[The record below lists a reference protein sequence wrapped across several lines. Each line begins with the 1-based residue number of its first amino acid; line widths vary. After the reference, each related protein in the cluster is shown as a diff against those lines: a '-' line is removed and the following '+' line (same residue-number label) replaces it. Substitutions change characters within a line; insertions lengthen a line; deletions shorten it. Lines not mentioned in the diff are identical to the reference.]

1 MMLAA
6 GICRSEARMI
16 EHGVNMDHIKLLD
29 VCIQPSRQRLRILE
43 RLSPLQ
49 WEEDRRDA
57 FVVSK
62 VVSSF
67 EFRVSS
73 FNVRVSSFNV
83 RVSSFNVRVS
93 SFGFRVSGWELIL
106 RHGTFEVSRV
116 YGRRT

>member
-1 MMLAA
+1 MLAA

-16 EHGVNMDHIKLLD
+16 EHGVNMDHIKLLN

-67 EFRVSS
+67 EFRVST
-73 FNVRVSSFNV
+73 
-83 RVSSFNVRVS
+83 FNVRVS
-93 SFGFRVSGWELIL
+93 SFGFRVSGWVTRDSELETRNCFWFPL
-106 RHGTFEVSRV
+106 GDAKQMLPMLHSF
-116 YGRRT
+116 